1 MTLKIFHAQIS
12 FAATFFFLLE
22 HLGVWVGRCQGERE
36 VGPRWP
42 EDPGTLIK
50 TVSFFEGGWMELAK
64 KTYVPYYIYRYL
76 SHGRLI

>member
-22 HLGVWVGRCQGERE
+22 HLGVWVGRCQGETE

-50 TVSFFEGGWMELAK
+50 TVSFFEGAGWNWQRRHMFHIIYIDIYHMED
-64 KTYVPYYIYRYL
+64 
-76 SHGRLI
+76 